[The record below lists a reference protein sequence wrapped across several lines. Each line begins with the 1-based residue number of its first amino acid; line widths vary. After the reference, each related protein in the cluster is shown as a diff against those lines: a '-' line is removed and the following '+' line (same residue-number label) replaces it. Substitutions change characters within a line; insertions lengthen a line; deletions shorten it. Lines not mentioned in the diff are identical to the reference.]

1 MKTLAFLI
9 LFCFLCG
16 SLTSQTY
23 FPPLTGNTW
32 DTISPSDLGWCD
44 DSIQV
49 LYDYLESS
57 DSKAFIVLKNGK
69 IVLEKYFGTFTKDSL
84 WVWNSAGK
92 TLTAYAVGIAQTEGL
107 LNINDPS
114 SAYLG
119 TGWTSLT
126 PAQEAAITIRHQL
139 TMTSGLDEAIS
150 FDCTDPSC
158 LEYLADPGT
167 RWSYHNSPYTLLD
180 GVIENASG
188 FTLNQYVQQKIG
200 SKIGMTG
207 LFFSNG
213 YNNVFVSK
221 TRSMARFGLLLSQ
234 DGVWNGTTVQSD
246 VNYLNEMRTPSQ
258 TLNNSYG
265 YLTWLNGQSSFML
278 PSSQFVFSGSA
289 IPNAPSD
296 MYAALGKNGQIINV
310 VPSEGLVIVR
320 MGSSMGNSYVGNQY
334 NDTIWQHINNLECTA
349 GITKNAADYWS
360 IQTNPT
366 SDFISINGLNNSDF
380 VELYTPA
387 GQKIELE
394 RNGNVL
400 VISLLPRGM
409 YFVRL
414 ERNGF
419 VRTLK
424 ILLN

>member
-1 MKTLAFLI
+1 MKLLAFLT
-9 LFCFLCG
+9 LFCCSVF
-16 SLTSQTY
+16 SANSQTY

-32 DTISPSDLGWCD
+32 DTISPSDLGWCE

-49 LYDYLESS
+49 LYDFLEGS
-57 DSKAFIVLKNGK
+57 DSKAFIVLKDGK
-69 IVLEKYFGTFTKDSL
+69 IVLEKYFGTFTQDSV

-114 SAYLG
+114 SDYLG

-126 PAQEAAITIRHQL
+126 PTQEAAITIRHQL
-139 TMTSGLDEAIS
+139 TMTTGLDENVS
-150 FDCTDPSC
+150 FDCTDPIC

-188 FTLNQYVQQKIG
+188 LTLNQYVQQKIG

-207 LFFSNG
+207 LFFPNG

-221 TRSMARFGLLLSQ
+221 PRSMARFGLLLSQ

-246 VNYLNEMRTPSQ
+246 VNYLNDMRTPSQ

-278 PSSQFVFSGSA
+278 PSSQLVFPGSA
-289 IPNAPSD
+289 IPSAPSD

-310 VPSEGLVIVR
+310 VPSQGLVIVR
-320 MGSSMGNSYVGNQY
+320 MGSTMGNSYVGNQY
-334 NDTIWQHINNLECTA
+334 NDTIWQHINNLGCPV
-349 GITKNAADYWS
+349 GISENSLNNWS

-366 SDFISINGLNNSDF
+366 SDFITINGLNTTDL

-387 GQKIELE
+387 GQKIEVV
-394 RNGNVL
+394 RNNNSLNV
-400 VISLLPRGM
+400 STLPRGM

-414 ERNGF
+414 ERNGLM
-419 VRTLK
+419 RTLK
-424 ILLN
+424 ILLD

>member
-1 MKTLAFLI
+1 MKLLI
-9 LFCFLCG
+9 LLLLAITSIF
-16 SLTSQTY
+16 SAKSQTY
-23 FPPLTGNTW
+23 FPPLVGSTW
-32 DTISPSDLGWCD
+32 ESIPPADLGWCD

-49 LYDYLESS
+49 LYDFLEES
-57 DSKAFIVLKNGK
+57 DSKAFIVLKDGK
-69 IVLEKYFGTFTKDSL
+69 IVLEKYFGTFTQDSV

-114 SAYLG
+114 SDYLG

-126 PAQEAAITIRHQL
+126 PTQEAAITIRHQL
-139 TMTSGLDEAIS
+139 TMTTGLDEDVS

-180 GVIENASG
+180 GVIEAASG
-188 FTLNQYVQQKIG
+188 LTLNQFVQQKIG

-207 LFFSNG
+207 LFFPNG

-221 TRSMARFGLLLSQ
+221 PRSMARFGLLLSQ

-246 VNYLNEMRTPSQ
+246 VNYLDDMRTPSQ

-278 PSSQFVFSGSA
+278 PSTQLVFPGST
-289 IPNAPSD
+289 IPSAPSD

-334 NDTIWQHINNLECTA
+334 NDTIWQHINNLGCTA
-349 GITKNAADYWS
+349 GIADNTPAYWS

-366 SDFISINGLNNSDF
+366 SDYIVINGLNNTDL

-387 GQKIELE
+387 GQQIEVVRTNNALS
-394 RNGNVL
+394 VSAL
-400 VISLLPRGM
+400 TRGM

-414 ERNGF
+414 ERNGLK
-419 VRTLK
+419 RTLK
-424 ILLN
+424 VLLD

>member
-1 MKTLAFLI
+1 MKLLI
-9 LFCFLCG
+9 LLLMAIASIF
-16 SLTSQTY
+16 SAKSQTY
-23 FPPLTGNTW
+23 FPPLVGSTW
-32 DTISPSDLGWCD
+32 ESIPPADLGWCD

-49 LYDYLESS
+49 LYDFLEES
-57 DSKAFIVLKNGK
+57 DSKAFIVLKDGK
-69 IVLEKYFGTFTKDSL
+69 IVLEKYFGTFTQDSV

-92 TLTAYAVGIAQTEGL
+92 TLTAYTVGIAQTEGL

-114 SAYLG
+114 SDYLG

-126 PAQEAAITIRHQL
+126 PTQEAAITIRHQL
-139 TMTSGLDEAIS
+139 TMTTGLDEDVS

-180 GVIENASG
+180 GVIEAASG
-188 FTLNQYVQQKIG
+188 LTLNQFVQQKIG

-207 LFFSNG
+207 LFFPNG

-221 TRSMARFGLLLSQ
+221 PRSMARFGLLLSQ

-246 VNYLNEMRTPSQ
+246 VNYLDDMRTPSQ

-278 PSSQFVFSGSA
+278 PSTQLVFPGST
-289 IPNAPSD
+289 IPSAPSD

-334 NDTIWQHINNLECTA
+334 NDTIWQHINNLGCTA
-349 GITKNAADYWS
+349 GIADNTPAYWS

-366 SDFISINGLNNSDF
+366 SDYIVINGLNNTDL
-380 VELYTPA
+380 VELCTPA
-387 GQKIELE
+387 GQQTEVVRTNKAL
-394 RNGNVL
+394 NV
-400 VISLLPRGM
+400 SALPRGM
-409 YFVRL
+409 YFLRL
-414 ERNGF
+414 ERNGLK
-419 VRTLK
+419 RTLK
-424 ILLN
+424 VLLD

>member
-1 MKTLAFLI
+1 MKTLAFLT
-9 LFCFLCG
+9 LFCCLCG
-16 SLTSQTY
+16 SVTSQTY

-32 DTISPSDLGWCD
+32 DTISPSDIGWCE

-49 LYDYLESS
+49 LYEYLESS

-107 LNINDPS
+107 VNINDPS

-126 PAQEAAITIRHQL
+126 PTQEAAITIRHQL
-139 TMTSGLDEAIS
+139 TMTTGLDEAVS

-158 LEYLADPGT
+158 LQYLVAPGT

-180 GVIENASG
+180 GVIENTSG
-188 FTLNQYVQQKIG
+188 LSLNQYVQQKIG

-207 LFFSNG
+207 LFYSFG
-213 YNNVFVSK
+213 YNNVYVSK
-221 TRSMARFGLLLSQ
+221 ARSMARFGLLLSQ

-246 VNYLNEMRTPSQ
+246 VNYLNQMRTPSQ

-310 VPSEGLVIVR
+310 VPSQDLVIVR
-320 MGSSMGNSYVGNQY
+320 MGSSMGASYVGNQY
-334 NDTIWQHINNLECTA
+334 NDTIWQHINNLGCTA
-349 GITKNAADYWS
+349 GIAENTAYYWS
-360 IQTNPT
+360 IQSNPT
-366 SDFISINGLNNSDF
+366 SDFITINGLNNSDL

-387 GQKIELE
+387 GQKLEVVRNSNELS
-394 RNGNVL
+394 V
-400 VISLLPRGM
+400 SALPRGM
-409 YFVRL
+409 YFVHL
-414 ERNGF
+414 ERNG
-419 VRTLK
+419 VIHTLK